1 MNFET
6 EQQIYNMLTE
16 STGTHFLDSGGGSG
30 RHWQQNKK
38 RTLEDFKKD
47 KVFIYEPDDI
57 YSICKSVFHHLV
69 ESVRYNKELNE
80 DLENFLKASKED
92 NWRVPVEQYL
102 QLHNKDKKIDHINT
116 YNEECV
122 LSQTLQII
130 TIGDMYENETVALS
144 IHNGA
149 DVRGGYTDFKI
160 FDIDT
165 DMFYM
170 WHPEHYD
177 YLVKSEGVGS

>member
-57 YSICKSVFHHLV
+57 L
-69 ESVRYNKELNE
+69 
-80 DLENFLKASKED
+80 
-92 NWRVPVEQYL
+92 
-102 QLHNKDKKIDHINT
+102 
-116 YNEECV
+116 
-122 LSQTLQII
+122 
-130 TIGDMYENETVALS
+130 TI
-144 IHNGA
+144 
-149 DVRGGYTDFKI
+149 
-160 FDIDT
+160 
-165 DMFYM
+165 
-170 WHPEHYD
+170 
-177 YLVKSEGVGS
+177 